1 MVEKG
6 DILLV
11 DGVSYVQNEDGTRTH
26 LTSSQST
33 KGATMD
39 TRPRQDFKVERDE
52 HGQRY
57 AFPTSAAGEWYFSTH
72 LGDFDLSEL
81 GWELDVNDDAMP
93 KFEKAMADS
102 QLVARG
108 SLA

>member
-1 MVEKG
+1 
-6 DILLV
+6 
-11 DGVSYVQNEDGTRTH
+11 
-26 LTSSQST
+26 
-33 KGATMD
+33 MD

-102 QLVARG
+102 QLVARECSRIRG
-108 SLA
+108 SRVSGLRPGCGTG